1 MGLYGMVPNDSR
13 WANKQG
19 KIAYGGG
26 VYGAEIIISFSPQ
39 HNSLIFREF
48 CEGMRMTTWGFVR
61 SLFFGVLCAVHNLSF
76 RLRFIRSHEMNMNVN
91 ISAGLNN
98 YLI

>member
-1 MGLYGMVPNDSR
+1 MGIHMGLYGMVPNDSR

-39 HNSLIFREF
+39 HTTRSLFREF
-48 CEGMRMTTWGFVR
+48 SDGMRMTTWGFVSFLFLLLLLLLLLFAI
-61 SLFFGVLCAVHNLSF
+61 SLFSYGSYG
-76 RLRFIRSHEMNMNVN
+76 SHENE
-91 ISAGLNN
+91 
-98 YLI
+98 YER